1 MNMKIKDS
9 IVWTAFLAVMAIIM
23 FPSCSDEHEAGIL
36 EITNNE
42 IILQAEGDP
51 VQVEVKSNTE
61 WRIDFVESTWF
72 STDIRG
78 AQSSR
83 TYFTVTYDENISDSE
98 RFCDIRVFTKDG
110 KTADVIKIKQ
120 LSRYPFI
127 VPASDKMELFTKG
140 GEYEMEISTNV
151 PETDIVITPTVNWVQ
166 EYRIS
171 DGKLYFNTET
181 NSQSPRT
188 GSIVLSY
195 DDQYQRKVTATI
207 NLSQAYSEYANA
219 ELVSY
224 PTVHGYAV
232 GGITNNVY
240 VEGTIVANGTSKNF
254 PSNRYVIQ
262 NEAGETVVFE
272 SESLITF
279 AQFAKVSL
287 CLKDGMIRE
296 ESEGSFTPVGAF
308 TNFKTTDPG
317 AADRKINKNYWVEKF
332 PAYYRYYP
340 TCIRDKNGSNTY
352 MLTAFEAPYA
362 HETLPKG
369 SGSITGMVA
378 KVKLTNFDISE
389 SRLCILPLNR
399 EDINIS
405 DINEITDVLVEWDCN
420 VPDWKEIGSSTFTDY
435 HPTGGEAS
443 QANALLSKDGN
454 KYFQQTYADYIL
466 GFQDD
471 FRGDVNLNTTDG
483 YYGRM
488 RGGAFNSKPWSTSS
502 YFYVDKISTVGISTS
517 LSLQVEMNASW
528 GGGPVAVVEYAY
540 SMNGEWIKVDNSEF
554 TILGQFDRTAAG
566 GQTEKNIPGYKV
578 YDFKL
583 PDALLNRDNI
593 CIRLRPVRL
602 PAGVSSFMPLR
613 LANISIKY
621 NK

>member
-272 SESLITF
+272 SE
-279 AQFAKVSL
+279 
-287 CLKDGMIRE
+287 
-296 ESEGSFTPVGAF
+296 
-308 TNFKTTDPG
+308 
-317 AADRKINKNYWVEKF
+317 
-332 PAYYRYYP
+332 
-340 TCIRDKNGSNTY
+340 
-352 MLTAFEAPYA
+352 
-362 HETLPKG
+362 
-369 SGSITGMVA
+369 
-378 KVKLTNFDISE
+378 
-389 SRLCILPLNR
+389 
-399 EDINIS
+399 
-405 DINEITDVLVEWDCN
+405 
-420 VPDWKEIGSSTFTDY
+420 
-435 HPTGGEAS
+435 
-443 QANALLSKDGN
+443 
-454 KYFQQTYADYIL
+454 
-466 GFQDD
+466 
-471 FRGDVNLNTTDG
+471 
-483 YYGRM
+483 
-488 RGGAFNSKPWSTSS
+488 
-502 YFYVDKISTVGISTS
+502 
-517 LSLQVEMNASW
+517 
-528 GGGPVAVVEYAY
+528 
-540 SMNGEWIKVDNSEF
+540 
-554 TILGQFDRTAAG
+554 
-566 GQTEKNIPGYKV
+566 
-578 YDFKL
+578 
-583 PDALLNRDNI
+583 
-593 CIRLRPVRL
+593 
-602 PAGVSSFMPLR
+602 
-613 LANISIKY
+613 
-621 NK
+621 